1 MNALRSSIPLAW
13 TQTEPTVSGALS
25 LVLRQ
30 LRGSSTLVAERLLH
44 YAIGGPLGLFYLFTE
59 LAIVL
64 VGLFVLLSGGANE
77 GLIRVFIRGI
87 LLWGA
92 AAWMLHDYA
101 SLTRAFNGGFDV
113 LANVVLGAP
122 VVWPAHWSE
131 TLLGAA
137 THSFLGAVG
146 KLWQALPIFHVN
158 QELRNS
164 LDGIGPDL
172 IMLLDAFVASFLMG
186 LVVAILV
193 VAYIAFAGVFF
204 MGVALTAIGVAVGP
218 LFIPCLLL
226 PYLAELFHG
235 WFRFLLTAGL
245 YKVVAAVVLILASI
259 LLASSIAEVNALAQ
273 ALATGISQHSSLWSS
288 AEIFVYVFYLLIVAS
303 FVLLL
308 LRQIPSIVN
317 HLITGRGTSGV
328 GTWGAMG
335 RGVRGMGQMWTA
347 QRDLE

>member
-1 MNALRSSIPLAW
+1 MLQESLVRI
-13 TQTEPTVSGALS
+13 QTEPTVGGALT

-30 LRGSSTLVAERLLH
+30 LRGSSTLVANRLLH

-64 VGLFVLLSGGANE
+64 IGLFVLLTGGANE
-77 GLIRVFIRGI
+77 SLIRVLIRGV

-92 AAWMLHDYA
+92 AAWMLQDYG

-113 LANVVLGAP
+113 VANVVLGAK
-122 VVWPAHWSE
+122 VAWPTHWSS

-146 KLWQALPIFHVN
+146 KLWQALPIFHIN
-158 QELRNS
+158 QELRGG
-164 LDGIGPDL
+164 LVGIGPDL

-186 LVVAILV
+186 LVVLILA

-218 LFIPCLLL
+218 LLVPCLIL
-226 PYLAELFHG
+226 PYLSELFHG

-245 YKVVAAVVLILASI
+245 YKVVAAVVLILAAI
-259 LLASSIAEVNALAQ
+259 LLASSIAEVNALAL
-273 ALATGISQHSSLWSS
+273 ALARGTARHSSLWSS
-288 AEIFVYVFYLLIVAS
+288 AEIFVYVFYLLIVAT

-317 HLITGRGTSGV
+317 HLMSGRGTSGT
-328 GTWGAMG
+328 GTWLAMG
-335 RGVRGMGQMWTA
+335 QGARSIGERWNVS
-347 QRDLE
+347 RDLE